1 MYGIC
6 FADAILVHPRV
17 PHGPKLDAAL
27 TKPNVNATVKPA
39 LCGLVSRPLSHV
51 ANLKLTYVYFQY
63 FYNLHGPG
71 SSISIVRKRNQLF
84 LPKNRLFKTVNT
96 GIFSRWISTSAW
108 WELTVYICKYLTK
121 MKVQTNQFIFTSDK
135 IKFWKLKIT
144 FIIIYYLSYIK

>member
-1 MYGIC
+1 MDDNVMDMFRRCNFGPDSY
-6 FADAILVHPRV
+6 PRV

-84 LPKNRLFKTVNT
+84 LPKTDCLKRLIPGYSLDEYRHLHDENWLYISVNT
-96 GIFSRWISTSAW
+96 WLKWKFKLTNSFSH
-108 WELTVYICKYLTK
+108 LTK
-121 MKVQTNQFIFTSDK
+121 
-135 IKFWKLKIT
+135 
-144 FIIIYYLSYIK
+144 